1 MRSPAAESWVL
12 SAAWAGGDSA
22 FSTRN
27 SALVLMAVMALT
39 IVALAL
45 ILWSVKR
52 RRRAHLK
59 LERTGLDDLMPSI
72 AGLTQGTCVRGNR
85 VELVQDGAMWDH
97 VFRDIA
103 AAKETVNY
111 ETFLT
116 KEGEL
121 TRRLT
126 EALCAKAR
134 EGVQVRV
141 MLDGSGGRKF
151 GKKGLQDLC
160 DAGVQVH
167 KYHPFRISNLGLLNN
182 RDHRKIFVIDGR
194 IGYVGGHCLTDNWLG
209 HAQDKQ
215 HFRDISVRVEGPV
228 VAQLQSAFAEN
239 WIEETGEV
247 PGGTAFFPH
256 LEKAGDTDAHVVWL
270 SPAGSPSTL
279 KLLHYI
285 LIRSATKRIT
295 VQNPYFLPDPD
306 ARDALIEAVERGVEV
321 RIMIP
326 SEDATDAPITQ
337 HASHHH
343 YGTLLEG
350 GVKLY
355 DYTRTLLHQKI
366 IVVDGL
372 CASIGST
379 NFDDRSF
386 EINDEVSL
394 VVYDEAIARELEET
408 FEKDLK
414 DAKAVDL
421 EKWKRRPVTHKL
433 RDFFSFL
440 FNEQL

>member
-1 MRSPAAESWVL
+1 MKVPVPVWVL
-12 SAAWAGGDSA
+12 AL
-22 FSTRN
+22 
-27 SALVLMAVMALT
+27 LVLL
-39 IVALAL
+39 IVALFL

-52 RRRAHLK
+52 RRRPHLK
-59 LERTGLDDLMPSI
+59 LQPSGFDDLMPSI
-72 AGLTQGTCVRGNR
+72 AGLTQGTCVKGNR
-85 VELVQDGAMWDH
+85 VELVQDGAMWDR
-97 VFRDIA
+97 VLTDIA
-103 AAKETVNY
+103 AAKESVNY
-111 ETFLT
+111 ETFLC

-121 TRRLT
+121 TRRIGA
-126 EALCAKAR
+126 ALCAKAR
-134 EGVQVRV
+134 EGVEVRV
-141 MLDGSGGRKF
+141 MFDGSGGKKF
-151 GKKGLQDLC
+151 GKQGLQDMC
-160 DAGVQVH
+160 DAGVKVR

-209 HAQDKQ
+209 NAQDKQ
-215 HFRDISVRVEGPV
+215 HFRDISARVEGPV

-247 PGGTAFFPH
+247 PGGTHFFPH
-256 LEKAGDTDAHVVWL
+256 LEKAGDVEAHAVWL
-270 SPAGSPSTL
+270 SPSGSPSTL

-285 LIRSATKRIT
+285 LIRSATERLT

-306 ARDALIEAVERGVEV
+306 ARAALIEATKRGVEV

-326 SEDATDAPITQ
+326 SEDASDAPFAQ

-343 YGTLLEG
+343 YGTLLKH

-355 DYTRTLLHQKI
+355 DYHRTLLHQKI
-366 IVVDGL
+366 VVVDGK
-372 CASIGST
+372 CASVGST

-394 VVYDEAIARELEET
+394 VVYDEDVARELEEI
-408 FEKDLK
+408 FEKDLEH
-414 DAKAVDL
+414 ATAVDL
-421 EKWKRRPVTHKL
+421 EKWKRRPVKHKL

>member
-1 MRSPAAESWVL
+1 MNVAIPVWLLALLILAIV
-12 SAAWAGGDSA
+12 
-22 FSTRN
+22 
-27 SALVLMAVMALT
+27 ALVL
-39 IVALAL
+39 IV
-45 ILWSVKR
+45 WSVKR
-52 RRRAHLK
+52 RRRPHLG
-59 LERTGLDDLMPSI
+59 LEPSGLEDLVPSI
-72 AGLTQGTCVRGNR
+72 AGLTQGTCVKGNR
-85 VELVQDGAMWDH
+85 VELVQDGAMWDR
-97 VFRDIA
+97 VLADIA

-111 ETFLT
+111 ETFLC

-121 TRRLT
+121 TRRIGA
-126 EALCAKAR
+126 ALCAKAR

-141 MLDGSGGRKF
+141 MLDGSGGRNF
-151 GKKGLQDLC
+151 GKQGLQDLC
-160 DAGVQVH
+160 DAGVKVR
-167 KYHPFRISNLGLLNN
+167 KYHPFVLSNLGLFNN

-209 HAQDKQ
+209 TAQDKK
-215 HFRDISVRVEGPV
+215 HFRDISARVEGPV

-247 PGGTAFFPH
+247 PGGKNFFPH

-285 LIRSATKRIT
+285 LIRSAKKRIT

-306 ARDALIEAVERGVEV
+306 ARDALLDAVRRGVEV

-326 SEDATDAPITQ
+326 AEDATDAPITQ

-343 YGTLLEG
+343 YGTLLKG
-350 GVKLY
+350 GVKIY
-355 DYTRTLLHQKI
+355 DYHRTLLHQKV
-366 IVVDGL
+366 IVVDGT
-372 CASIGST
+372 CASVGST

-408 FEKDLK
+408 FEKDLEH
-414 DAKAVDL
+414 ATGVDL
-421 EKWKRRPVTHKL
+421 EKWKRRPVTHKM